1 MRVNW
6 VLIALLSNGIM
17 CLAHSEEQEA
27 KSGRVNMGLYT
38 KSITE
43 QASISDIEIS
53 MNFWVKDA
61 LAFEAR
67 KAGIE
72 IQSTGAFLYESMQ
85 DMRADFDHGKLDI
98 IVAPPLLISRYFKR
112 DEITDGFSGMLE
124 GRKPDNLLL
133 IVRTES
139 NIQSIRDLRGERI
152 AMLEGDELAEM
163 YMDTLF
169 LRTFK
174 QGYKNMVAS
183 IQQQTKA
190 NRIVLDL
197 YFNKADAGLVY
208 VNSYQVM
215 SELNPDIKNKV
226 KILDTFEVRSKN
238 YSYIRKGYPLANE
251 MRQIAL
257 SFYKSARG
265 KQILDIYKT
274 PELDFLKVDEL
285 DTVDQLDREHARLM
299 AGKN

>member
-1 MRVNW
+1 
-6 VLIALLSNGIM
+6 
-17 CLAHSEEQEA
+17 
-27 KSGRVNMGLYT
+27 
-38 KSITE
+38 
-43 QASISDIEIS
+43 
-53 MNFWVKDA
+53 
-61 LAFEAR
+61 
-67 KAGIE
+67 
-72 IQSTGAFLYESMQ
+72 MQ

>member
-1 MRVNW
+1 MQMRW
-6 VLIALLSNGIM
+6 MLYAFLSSSVI
-17 CLAHSEEQEA
+17 CLAHAEEQPA
-27 KSGRVNMGLYT
+27 KQGRVNMGLYT

-61 LAFEAR
+61 LAFEAQ
-67 KAGIE
+67 KAGID
-72 IQSTGAFLYESMQ
+72 IQSTGAFLYETMQ
-85 DMRADFDHGKLDI
+85 DMRADFSRGKLDI

-112 DEITDGFSGMLE
+112 EEITDGFSGMLE
-124 GRKPDNLLL
+124 GGKSDSLLL
-133 IVRTES
+133 IVRADS
-139 NIQSIRDLRGERI
+139 HIHSIQDLRGKRI
-152 AMLEGDELAEM
+152 TMLEGDELAEM
-163 YMDTLF
+163 FMDTLF
-169 LRTFK
+169 LRSFK
-174 QGYKNMVAS
+174 KGYKKVVAS
-183 IQQQTKA
+183 VQQQVKA

-197 YFNKADAGLVY
+197 YFNKADAGLAY
-208 VNSYQVM
+208 VNSFQVM

-238 YSYIRKGYPLANE
+238 YSYLRKGYPLANE

-274 PELDFLKVDEL
+274 PELHFLKVEEL
-285 DTVDQLDREHARLM
+285 DTVDQLIKEHAQLVS
-299 AGKN
+299 GIK

>member
-1 MRVNW
+1 
-6 VLIALLSNGIM
+6 
-17 CLAHSEEQEA
+17 
-27 KSGRVNMGLYT
+27 MGLYT

-61 LAFEAR
+61 LAFEAQ
-67 KAGIE
+67 KAGID
-72 IQSTGAFLYESMQ
+72 IQTTGAFLYETMQ
-85 DMRADFDHGKLDI
+85 DMRVDFDHGKLDI

-124 GRKPDNLLL
+124 DNKPDNLLL
-133 IVRTES
+133 IVRADS
-139 NIQSIRDLRGERI
+139 NIQNIQDLRGKRI

-169 LRTFK
+169 LRAFK
-174 QGYKNMVAS
+174 KGYKTLAAS
-183 IQQQTKA
+183 IQQQAKA

-197 YFNKADAGLVY
+197 YFNKADAGLAY
-208 VNSYQVM
+208 VNSFQVM
-215 SELNPDIKNKV
+215 SELNPDIRNKV
-226 KILDTFEVRSKN
+226 KVLDTFEVRSKN
-238 YSYIRKGYPLANE
+238 YSYMRKNYPLANE
-251 MRQIAL
+251 IRQIAL

-274 PELDFLKVDEL
+274 AALDFLKVEEL
-285 DTVDQLDREHARLM
+285 DTVDKLDREHAHL
-299 AGKN
+299 AKGIK